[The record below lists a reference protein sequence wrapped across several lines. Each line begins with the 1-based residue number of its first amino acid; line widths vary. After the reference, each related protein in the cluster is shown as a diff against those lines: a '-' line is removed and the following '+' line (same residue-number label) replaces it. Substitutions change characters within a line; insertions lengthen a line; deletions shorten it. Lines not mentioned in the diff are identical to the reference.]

1 MVKKMNE
8 YIINLERIEFV
19 ITWACTGRCKHC
31 SEGGHEQKGMH
42 IDGAA
47 AALVIREACKKF
59 AIDSVMTFGGEPLL
73 YLDEVCAIHAAAYE
87 MNIPKRQIITNGYFS
102 KDTDFIKQAAAR
114 LAESGVNRILL
125 SVDAFHQET
134 IPLEPVKVFAN
145 AVKDTG
151 IFIKTHP
158 AWLVGSDSSNPYNN
172 RTHEILNEF
181 GAIGIRPSDGNVI
194 FPEGNALKYFGSYFD
209 LSKEHV
215 TPYTENPKD
224 VRAISISPDGSVLSD
239 NIYRSSILDI
249 IERYEPGGAWAGKNN
264 TKW

>member
-8 YIINLERIEFV
+8 YIKNLERIEFV

-73 YLDEVCAIHAAAYE
+73 YLDEVYAIHAAAYE

-114 LAESGVNRILL
+114 LAESGVNRDRK
-125 SVDAFHQET
+125 SV
-134 IPLEPVKVFAN
+134 V
-145 AVKDTG
+145 
-151 IFIKTHP
+151 
-158 AWLVGSDSSNPYNN
+158 
-172 RTHEILNEF
+172 
-181 GAIGIRPSDGNVI
+181 
-194 FPEGNALKYFGSYFD
+194 
-209 LSKEHV
+209 
-215 TPYTENPKD
+215 
-224 VRAISISPDGSVLSD
+224 
-239 NIYRSSILDI
+239 
-249 IERYEPGGAWAGKNN
+249 
-264 TKW
+264 